1 MNPTVFAMRHPITT
15 LTLVVAL
22 ISGGALAYTKMR
34 VDIFP
39 SLNVPK
45 IYVFLDYVG
54 MSPGQMAGFI
64 VIQDELGS
72 DSGVAVA
79 ALNPDRADAGSIES
93 HVGLKPVAGAQAGT
107 DSHEVE
113 RETPIAGALA
123 SIEECQRRYR
133 TIRDYTCTFSTR
145 ERIKGRLT
153 PLHVLMMK
161 VRTQPRSIYVKF
173 RQPSPGA
180 KPSTSSG
187 ATTARSWSMMWG

>member
-39 SLNVPK
+39 SLNVPE

-93 HVGLKPVAGAQAGT
+93 HVGLKPVAARRPAPT
-107 DSHEVE
+107 LTRWSE
-113 RETPIAGALA
+113 RLPSLVRSRPSKSA
-123 SIEECQRRYR
+123 SVGIGQ
-133 TIRDYTCTFSTR
+133 F
-145 ERIKGRLT
+145 
-153 PLHVLMMK
+153 
-161 VRTQPRSIYVKF
+161 
-173 RQPSPGA
+173 
-180 KPSTSSG
+180 
-187 ATTARSWSMMWG
+187 ATTLARSPRGSGSKDD